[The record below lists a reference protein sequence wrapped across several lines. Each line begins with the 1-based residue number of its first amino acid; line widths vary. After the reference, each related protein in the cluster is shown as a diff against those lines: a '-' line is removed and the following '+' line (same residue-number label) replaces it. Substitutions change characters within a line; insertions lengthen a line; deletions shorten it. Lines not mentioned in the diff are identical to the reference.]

1 VWLSLAGT
9 LESQVDIVRADEP
22 LTSYTAEELEDWV
35 IRRSWVTRNLKYET
49 GFDSPHRVIKVRL
62 GTYERLV
69 PGGRWLLWARRADS
83 QFKLSYID
91 LDSKALETTVLVTI
105 GKSEGECDPVND
117 VEFWIVPE
125 APTLTLRVVLWNPSF
140 VEPSSRK
147 FRKPDTY
154 CCLAD
159 GFTKRVVDGHESCY
173 IRYR

>member
-1 VWLSLAGT
+1 MWLSLART
-9 LESQVDIVRADEP
+9 LESQVDIARADEP
-22 LTSYTAEELEDWV
+22 LSSYTTEELEDWV
-35 IRRSWVTRNLKYET
+35 IRRSWVTRSLEYET

-83 QFKLSYID
+83 QFILSYID

-105 GKSEGECDPVND
+105 GKSEGVCDPVD
-117 VEFWIVPE
+117 DFKFWIVPE

-147 FRKPDTY
+147 PSDSLISIAVLLMVSQST
-154 CCLAD
+154 
-159 GFTKRVVDGHESCY
+159 
-173 IRYR
+173 